1 MLTLNLGPFALAASH
16 VLILGSFLLAMITGW
31 WAGRRSGHNPE
42 GMLFNLLLIAL
53 VVARLAFVI
62 TYAQHYRDDVWAIID
77 IRDGG
82 FIAWPGV
89 LTAVAWAGW
98 QVRRSPGLR
107 RPLGVALA
115 VGLLGWGAGSV
126 SLSALEQG
134 ARLPDLSLSNPE
146 GSSVALHRYLGKP
159 LVINIW
165 ASWCPPCR
173 REMPVLKA
181 AQQANPDVT
190 FLFINQGESAD
201 IVNGFLVAQG
211 LALRNVLLDR
221 DNRLGRHV
229 GSMALPTTLFYDV
242 QGRQVGSHLGEL
254 SHASLAH
261 VLNGLRADN
270 QSAADKK

>member
-89 LTAVAWAGW
+89 LAAVAWAGW

-173 REMPVLKA
+173 REMPVLEA

-201 IVNGFLVAQG
+201 IINGFLVAQG

-261 VLNGLRADN
+261 VLNGLKADN
-270 QSAADKK
+270 QSATDKK